1 MPVIPIPNRCIWC
14 KKSPPEVGFNV
25 NHVLPECVGNKYQQ
39 VLPVGVVC
47 STCNS
52 YFGAKVEPKLLAD
65 PYFHV
70 IAVHLSLVDPDDMN
84 VFRSRI
90 FDDQHQPTETVKAHL
105 SVHADLSG
113 SKLSLDIDYRISG
126 NLGKEYSLKD
136 LAWLSRAAHKIGFET
151 LAWVHYVRG
160 TEEPENIFSAQ
171 YDVVRAWAR
180 RGQPQKAVRP
190 VLRRMSGQLKAEVYV
205 RHWNFGE
212 NIGCE
217 MKLFGD
223 WYAVSLTSPQNEV
236 VENLKGW
243 VTQDPEGIWC
253 LSDRLIPLADL

>member
-1 MPVIPIPNRCIWC
+1 MHGGGRFSRIGGSQRDGPSVRRRDSGRARKRRLKFAEEIRGKTEQVLRESSQPVIPIPNRCIWC

-25 NHVLPECVGNKYQQ
+25 NHVLPECVGNKNQQ

-70 IAVHLSLVDPDDMN
+70 IAVTLSLVDPDDMN

-90 FDDQHQPTETVKAHL
+90 FDDQHQPTETVKANL
-105 SVHADLSG
+105 SMHADLSAR
-113 SKLSLDIDYRISG
+113 KLSLDIDYRISG
-126 NLGKEYSLKD
+126 NLGKEYSPKD
-136 LAWLSRAAHKIGFET
+136 LAWLSRAAHKIGFEA

-160 TEEPENIFSAQ
+160 TEGPENIFSAK

-180 RGQPQKAVRP
+180 HGQPQNAVRP
-190 VLRRMSGQLKAEVYV
+190 VLRRMSDQLKAEVDV
-205 RHWNFGE
+205 
-212 NIGCE
+212 
-217 MKLFGD
+217 
-223 WYAVSLTSPQNEV
+223 
-236 VENLKGW
+236 
-243 VTQDPEGIWC
+243 
-253 LSDRLIPLADL
+253 